1 MSSAV
6 SPDRGMAAHAA
17 PAWYDWSE
25 PTSVNYRSDDKNFYG
40 PYASV
45 RATMDYDFHVNYVRD
60 RQAIQDSLITEAL
73 GERWGLDQASNAH
86 APWMVFTCGAMGAG
100 KSHVV
105 DWMQNHGYLPLAN
118 LVHIDPDAVRSRL
131 PEWQQ
136 YIAQSPEEAGSRTQL
151 ESGYCVEILQE
162 AALRTRRNIRVDG
175 SLRNFKWYTR
185 VFEDIRKRF
194 PHYRIAILLIE
205 APTEVVLSRARSRAA
220 MTKRAIPQPA
230 LLEAIAAIPQAA
242 AVLGP
247 QADLFARILNETQ
260 NGAPVLLELRSDST
274 AGGGEGTTTGVRGQE
289 RARQAHDED
298 VDVESPLS
306 CTFGSRFATFVPS
319 CDVTTDG
326 NGQHGTVRGECR
338 VDAEAPASFK
348 DLARALQPEPMAPDC
363 RSRTDDMAGKPPSE
377 AIAHDRYAR
386 RHSTH
391 GVLCSYPQL
400 TASSL
405 PGGGKVCADGG
416 GPGAPSASR
425 ATNADVGARRRFSI
439 AHHPQHTRGP

>member
-60 RQAIQDSLITEAL
+60 RQAIQDRLITEAL
-73 GERWGLDQASNAH
+73 GERWGLDRASNAD

-185 VFEDIRKRF
+185 VFEDIRRRF

-220 MTKRAIPQPA
+220 KTKRAIPQPA
-230 LLEAIAAIPQAA
+230 LMEAIAAIPQAA

-247 QADLFARILNETQ
+247 QADLFARILNKTQ

-274 AGGGEGTTTGVRGQE
+274 AGGSEGKTTGARGQE

-306 CTFGSRFATFVPS
+306 CTFGSRFAAFETS
-319 CDVTTDG
+319 CVVTTDC
-326 NGQHGTVRGECR
+326 NGQDGAVRGEDW
-338 VDAEAPASFK
+338 VDAKAPASFK
-348 DLARALQPEPMAPDC
+348 DLARALQPEPMALSC
-363 RSRTDDMAGKPPSE
+363 RSGTDDMTGTPPSD
-377 AIAHDRYAR
+377 AMAHGRCAR

-391 GVLCSYPQL
+391 GVVCTYPQL
-400 TASSL
+400 AAASL
-405 PGGGKVCADGG
+405 PGGGRVCADGT
-416 GPGAPSASR
+416 GPGAPSTSR
-425 ATNADVGARRRFSI
+425 TTNADVGARRRFSI
-439 AHHPQHTRGP
+439 AHQPQHTRGP